1 MSLVPYVVEQTNR
14 GERSYDIY
22 SRLLEDRIIF
32 LTGEINDVSAD
43 IVIATGLD
51 IYRNVIVA
59 NSDAVIAVGGGAGT
73 LAEMSNAWPLKRLM
87 IAFSN
92 VDGWSG
98 KVADTRLD
106 HRIRYPEIEEDRVFG
121 VTSADEEP
129 SKTKRTAFAVR
140 FLCRSPTFRALL
152 PFARQDGSE
161 ARLRRVPA
169 FPQSADSPPSPPRPF
184 PCRTCSKEPD

>member
-1 MSLVPYVVEQTNR
+1 MKKMISIIGDSKIEENGLKFRMAYEMGKALVDNGYRVASGGLGGVMNAAFM
-14 GERSYDIY
+14 GARSSAFY
-22 SRLLEDRIIF
+22 SEGDTVAILPMFDRKQA
-32 LTGEINDVSAD
+32 NDSAD
-43 IVIATGLD
+43 IIIATGLD

-121 VTSADEEP
+121 VTSADEAIAILEKYLP
-129 SKTKRTAFAVR
+129 LYTDSHYGIKTG
-140 FLCRSPTFRALL
+140 
-152 PFARQDGSE
+152 D
-161 ARLRRVPA
+161 
-169 FPQSADSPPSPPRPF
+169 
-184 PCRTCSKEPD
+184 